1 MKHTQKLTQLIYVV
15 RQPIAVE
22 GRRSTMGLMAMD
34 PLAMGLRAM
43 VQLAMELSGELV
55 VFL

>member
-43 VQLAMELSGELV
+43 VQRAMELSGELA

>member
-43 VQLAMELSGELV
+43 VQLAMELSEELV

>member
-43 VQLAMELSGELV
+43 VQLAMELSGELA